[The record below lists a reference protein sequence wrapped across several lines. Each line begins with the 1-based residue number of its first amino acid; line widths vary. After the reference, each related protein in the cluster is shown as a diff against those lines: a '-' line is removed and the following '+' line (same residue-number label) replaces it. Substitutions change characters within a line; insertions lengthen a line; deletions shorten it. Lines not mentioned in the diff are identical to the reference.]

1 MNMRELFSRL
11 RPQADPVNFQAEGPI
26 GSTTYVAELEDKE
39 VTMIPKQ
46 AAFKTSPHP
55 ANSKD
60 TDSHNEVVHKDAQ
73 YGVQKIEATTQAW
86 SKKHLIAAYIMIWI
100 IAFINALEQGM
111 GFGLTSYVT
120 SDFSLHS
127 LASATGVMSSLI
139 GGLTKLPLAKLI
151 DIWGRPQGYM
161 CMVGCLTLGLVMMA
175 ACNGVELYAAAQVFY
190 WIGQNGT
197 DYVVSVFVAD
207 TSHLKN
213 RGLMFA
219 FLASPYIIT
228 SWVAGPLAQAYLGI
242 KMVDG
247 APVVAGI
254 GWRWAYGTFAIITPI
269 IALPLFGLFQYNYR
283 KAVKAGLMPV
293 RESNRTLVQ
302 SLQYYVV
309 QFDALGLLLII
320 AGLALLLLPFN
331 IYSYQAKGFASPMI
345 ICMIVF
351 GVLFLVAFAFWERFG
366 AQVTFIPYRLL
377 KDRTVLGANLLAGI
391 IFFGFYMWNGMF
403 FSFLHVVQDLN
414 FTEATYMGNIYSIGS
429 CLWSFAAGILI
440 SKTGKFKA
448 QALFFGVPVTLL
460 GAGLMIHFRQP
471 EVNIGLVVMCQ
482 IFIAFAGGTLVI
494 TEQIAVMA
502 ATTHQY
508 IAVVLAVQY
517 MFSSVGG
524 AIGQTVS
531 TAIWTGTF
539 RDNLI
544 RFLPESELSKVDSI
558 YSNLVTQ
565 MAFPEGTPE
574 RAAIQAAYGES
585 QKWQLTAAV
594 VSLSLM
600 FPCVL
605 AWRNYNLKEHKQVK
619 GTVV

>member
-1 MNMRELFSRL
+1 MASFEL
-11 RPQADPVNFQAEGPI
+11 
-26 GSTTYVAELEDKE
+26 
-39 VTMIPKQ
+39 
-46 AAFKTSPHP
+46 
-55 ANSKD
+55 
-60 TDSHNEVVHKDAQ
+60 TDRAQ
-73 YGVQKIEATTQAW
+73 LT
-86 SKKHLIAAYIMIWI
+86 IAARIWV

-127 LASATGVMSSLI
+127 LTSATGVMSSLI

-151 DIWGRPQGYM
+151 DVWGRPQGYM
-161 CMVGCLTLGLVMMA
+161 CMVGFLTLGLVMMA

-197 DYVVSVFVAD
+197 DYVVSIFVAD

-242 KMVDG
+242 KTIDG
-247 APVVAGI
+247 VPVVAGI
-254 GWRWAYGTFAIITPI
+254 GWRWAYGTFAVVTPI
-269 IALPLFGLFQYNYR
+269 ISLPLYILFQYNYN

-293 RESNRTLVQ
+293 RESNRTLPQ
-302 SLQYYVV
+302 SIKYYII
-309 QFDALGLLLII
+309 QFDALGLLLIMS
-320 AGLALLLLPFN
+320 GLALFLLPFN

-351 GVLFLVAFAFWERFG
+351 GAALIVSFACWERYG
-366 AQVTFIPYRLL
+366 APVTFIPYHLL
-377 KDRTVLGANLLAGI
+377 KDRTVLGANLLAAV

-403 FSFLHVVQDLN
+403 FSFLQVVSGLN
-414 FTEATYMGNIYSIGS
+414 FTEATYMGNIYSLGS
-429 CLWSFAAGILI
+429 CLWSFAAGLLI
-440 SKTGKFKA
+440 AKTGRFKA
-448 QALFFGVPVTLL
+448 QALFFGVPFTLL
-460 GAGLMIHFRQP
+460 GAGMMIHWRQP
-471 EVNIGLVVMCQ
+471 DINIGWIILCQ

-508 IAVVLAVQY
+508 VAVVLAVQF

-531 TAIWTGTF
+531 TAVWTGTF
-539 RDNLI
+539 RHHLV
-544 RFLPESELSKVDSI
+544 RFLPASEQSKVDTL
-558 YSNLVTQ
+558 YSDLVAQ
-565 MAFPEGTPE
+565 LAYPEGTPA
-574 RAAIQAAYGES
+574 RAAVQAAYAES
-585 QKWQLTAAV
+585 QKWQLTAAIA
-594 VSLSLM
+594 SLSLM
-600 FPCVL
+600 FPCVI
-605 AWRNYNLKEHKQVK
+605 AWRNYDLKMHKQVK

>member
-1 MNMRELFSRL
+1 MRELFTRL
-11 RPQADPVNFQAEGPI
+11 RPQLDPVALQPEGPI
-26 GSTTYVAELEDKE
+26 RSNTNDVDPEKTDVSDTPKEATVVAQPRSIASND
-39 VTMIPKQ
+39 
-46 AAFKTSPHP
+46 
-55 ANSKD
+55 N
-60 TDSHNEVVHKDAQ
+60 DSDDEIVHKDAQ

-120 SDFSLHS
+120 SEFSLHS
-127 LASATGVMSSLI
+127 LTSATGVMSSLI

-161 CMVGCLTLGLVMMA
+161 VMVGCLTLGLIMMA

-190 WIGQNGT
+190 WIGLNGT

-207 TSHLKN
+207 TSSLKN

-228 SWVAGPLAQAYLGI
+228 SWVAGPLAQAFLGI
-242 KMVDG
+242 EMVDG
-247 APVVAGI
+247 VPVIAGI
-254 GWRWAYGTFAIITPI
+254 GWRWAYGTFAIVTPI
-269 IALPLFGLFQYNYR
+269 ISFPLFALFQYNYR

-293 RESNRTLVQ
+293 HESSRTLTQ
-302 SLQYYVV
+302 SIKYYLI
-309 QFDALGLLLII
+309 QFDALGLLLIV
-320 AGLALLLLPFN
+320 AGLALFLLPFN

-351 GVLFLVAFAFWERFG
+351 GVAFMVAFACWERFG
-366 AQVTFIPYRLL
+366 APVTFIPYHLL
-377 KDRTVLGANLLAGI
+377 KDRTVLGANLLAAV

-403 FSFLHVVQDLN
+403 FSFLQVVPGLN
-414 FTEATYMGNIYSIGS
+414 YTHATYMGNIYSIGS

-440 SKTGKFKA
+440 SKTGRFKA
-448 QALFFGVPVTLL
+448 QALYFGVPITIL

-471 EVNIGLVVMCQ
+471 DVNVGFIVLCQ
-482 IFIAFAGGTLVI
+482 VLIAFAGGTLVI

-502 ATTHQY
+502 ATTHQFV
-508 IAVVLAVQY
+508 AVVLAVQY

-544 RFLPESELSKVDSI
+544 RFLPESELANVDSI
-558 YSNLVTQ
+558 YSNLVAQ
-565 MAFPEGTPE
+565 LAFPEGTPE

-600 FPCVL
+600 FPCVI

-619 GTVV
+619 GTVI